1 MQKSSIKFM
10 SKASSHAV
18 VLNSAAAMIP
28 SLRLYLYSIFSPFGA
43 IQSVRL
49 LKDSMT
55 GVCTGAALLKYGITE
70 DAELAIRTLSGNK
83 LPDGVVL
90 DVTVKTVRS

>member
-1 MQKSSIKFM
+1 MSFNNVFPIIINHQKPSSI
-10 SKASSHAV
+10 SQV
-18 VLNSAAAMIP
+18 N
-28 SLRLYLYSIFSPFGA
+28 LRLYLYSIFSPFGP

-49 LKDSMT
+49 LKDGAS
-55 GVCTGAALLKYGITE
+55 GSCTGAALLKFGLTE